1 MVQLQ
6 NPIDDSD
13 GLANENSQLDAPKS
27 IKSGQRLK
35 IKQNP
40 NKKFNENANEN
51 SWMLRDTNPTSNK
64 RKIS

>member
-51 SWMLRDTNPTSNK
+51 SR
-64 RKIS
+64 